1 MTFYN
6 GNSDIVLPE
15 RRKNKNDE
23 KAKREYNRYKR
34 GGHNRVNEKKDE
46 KD

>member
-1 MTFYN
+1 MIFYN
-6 GNSDIVLPE
+6 VEGDIVFPE

-34 GGHNRVNEKKDE
+34 GGHNRVNEKKE
-46 KD
+46 KEE